1 LTQVS
6 GFEPEAGLFLHED
19 DLLKRLAVL
28 GSTGSIGRNVLDVVR
43 QFPDKFQIVG
53 LAAGR
58 NLPLLAEQVR
68 SFRPALVSVQE
79 ENLVGELGRLL
90 SPGNDV
96 KIVAGIAGASEVAA
110 GTQADLVV
118 AAMVGAVGLEP
129 TLTAIRQGIAIAL
142 ANKETLV
149 TAGSLVMEAARQ
161 YQVPVI
167 PIDSEHSAIFQA
179 IQGNQPRDIRSLWIT
194 ASGGPFLRKT
204 KEELAS
210 VTAEEALKH
219 PNWSMGPKIT
229 IDSATLMNKGLEV
242 IEASVLFKLP
252 PQCIKVH
259 VHPQSIIHSLVE
271 YIDGSVIAQLGIP
284 DMRVPISYALAYPDR
299 LPLSLPALDLFQVG
313 QLNFEPPDLE
323 RFPCLSLAYQA
334 LEAGGDMPAV
344 LNAANEVAVAAFLQG
359 AISFPAIARII
370 SQVMAAHT
378 VRPLTSLEQV
388 IIVDTRAR
396 QAASTIISDQRE

>member
-1 LTQVS
+1 M
-6 GFEPEAGLFLHED
+6 
-19 DLLKRLAVL
+19 KRLAVL

-43 QFPDKFQIVG
+43 QFPEKFQIVG

-58 NLPLLAEQVR
+58 NLRLLAEQVR
-68 SFRPALVSVQE
+68 DFQPALVSVQDKS
-79 ENLVGELGRLL
+79 LAADLASLL
-90 SPGNDV
+90 ASPNHT
-96 KIVAGIAGASEVAA
+96 KIVSGIAGAKEVAA
-110 GTQADLVV
+110 SSQADLVV
-118 AAMVGAVGLEP
+118 SAMVGAVGLEP
-129 TLTAIRQGIAIAL
+129 TLTAIHQGIAVAL

-149 TAGSLVMEAARQ
+149 TAGPLVMAAAREQ
-161 YQVPVI
+161 QVPII

-179 IQGNQPRDIRSLWIT
+179 IQGNHPDDIRCLWIT

-204 KEELAS
+204 RTELAK

-242 IEASVLFKLP
+242 IEASVLFNLP
-252 PQCIKVH
+252 PQRIKVH

-284 DMRVPISYALAYPDR
+284 DMRVPISYALAYPER
-299 LPLSLPALDLFQVG
+299 LPLTLPPLDLFQVG

-323 RFPCLSLAYQA
+323 RFPCLSLAFQA

-359 AISFPAIARII
+359 TISFPDIARII
-370 SQVMAAHT
+370 SQVMAKHT
-378 VRPLTSLEQV
+378 VQSLSSLEQV
-388 IIVDTRAR
+388 LAVDREAR
-396 QAASTIISDQRE
+396 QKASTIISQQRE

>member
-1 LTQVS
+1 
-6 GFEPEAGLFLHED
+6 
-19 DLLKRLAVL
+19 LKRLAVL

-43 QFPDKFQIVG
+43 QFPEKFQIVG
-53 LAAGR
+53 LAAGQ
-58 NLPLLAEQVR
+58 NLKLLAEQIR
-68 SFRPALVSVQE
+68 DFRPALVSVQ
-79 ENLVGELGRLL
+79 NKSLAADLASLL
-90 SPGNDV
+90 ASPNHI
-96 KIVAGIAGASEVAA
+96 KIVSGIAGAKEVAA
-110 GTQADLVV
+110 SSQADLVIS
-118 AAMVGAVGLEP
+118 AMVGAVGLEP
-129 TLTAIRQGIAIAL
+129 TLTAIRQGIAVAL

-149 TAGSLVMEAARQ
+149 TAGPLVMAAAQ
-161 YQVPVI
+161 KYQVPII

-179 IQGNQPRDIRSLWIT
+179 IQGNQPEDIRCLWIT

-204 KEELAS
+204 RPELAK

-252 PQCIKVH
+252 PHRIKVH

-284 DMRVPISYALAYPDR
+284 DMRVPISYALAYPER
-299 LPLSLPALDLFQVG
+299 LPLTLPPLDLFQVG

-323 RFPCLSLAYQA
+323 RFPCLSLAFQA

-344 LNAANEVAVAAFLQG
+344 LNAANEVAVAAFLRG
-359 AISFPAIARII
+359 AISFPDIASII
-370 SQVMAAHT
+370 AQVMDSHAVQA
-378 VRPLTSLEQV
+378 LTSLEQV
-388 IIVDTRAR
+388 LAVDKEAR
-396 QAASTIISDQRE
+396 LKTSTIISQQRE

>member
-1 LTQVS
+1 LPS
-6 GFEPEAGLFLHED
+6 ED
-19 DLLKRLAVL
+19 IYLKRLAVL

-43 QFPDKFQIVG
+43 QFPEKFQIVG

-58 NLPLLAEQVR
+58 NISLLAEQVR
-68 SFRPALVSVQE
+68 DFQPSVVSVQDQS
-79 ENLVGELGRLL
+79 LAADLASLL
-90 SPGNDV
+90 ASPNRT
-96 KIVAGIAGASEVAA
+96 KIVSGIAGAQEVAA
-110 GTQADLVV
+110 ASQADLVV
-118 AAMVGAVGLEP
+118 SAMVGAVGLEP
-129 TLTAIRQGIAIAL
+129 TLTAIRQGIAVAL

-149 TAGSLVMEAARQ
+149 TAGPLVMAAAREQ
-161 YQVPVI
+161 QVPII

-179 IQGNQPRDIRSLWIT
+179 IQGNHPEDIRCLWIT

-204 KEELAS
+204 HEELAR
-210 VTAEEALKH
+210 VTAEEALRH

-242 IEASVLFKLP
+242 IEASVLFNLP
-252 PQCIKVH
+252 SQRIKVH

-284 DMRVPISYALAYPDR
+284 DMRVPISYALAYPER
-299 LPLSLPALDLFQVG
+299 LPLSLPPLDLFQVG

-323 RFPCLSLAYQA
+323 RFPCLGLAFQA

-359 AISFPAIARII
+359 VISFPDIALII
-370 SQVMAAHT
+370 SRVMTDHT
-378 VRPLTSLEQV
+378 VQPLSSLEQV
-388 IIVDTRAR
+388 LAVDRDAR
-396 QAASTIISDQRE
+396 QKANIIISQHRE